1 MLTLVR
7 ATHTGT
13 TTGPPLACVQAAGFP
28 VGGENLAIDLAD
40 TIVMVSSPP
49 TELLP
54 DQATC
59 DRFWALHHAVLPPG
73 WAFPTLAATRTLRAA
88 LRAALDAAQ
97 QDRSIDAP
105 TLDRINATCA
115 LATTSFAAVEHDDAL
130 TSVER
135 WHFEDAKALTL
146 AATARSAIEILTSP
160 SLRSSLRRCANPNC
174 SMLFVNGD
182 ARRRFCT
189 PNICGNRHRV
199 AQHYLRHRHDKT

>member
-135 WHFEDAKALTL
+135 WHFEDTKALTL

>member
-1 MLTLVR
+1 MKTAR
-7 ATHTGT
+7 TGT
-13 TTGPPLACVQAAGFP
+13 ATGPTLADAQAAGFP
-28 VGGENLAIDLAD
+28 VGGEKLAIDLAD

-49 TELLP
+49 TDLLR

-59 DRFWALHHAVLPPG
+59 DRFWELHHAALPPG

-88 LRAALDAAQ
+88 LRAALDAVQ

-115 LATTSFAAVEHDDAL
+115 LATTSFAVTEHEDALVSVEH
-130 TSVER
+130 

-174 SMLFVNGD
+174 SMLFVHGD

-199 AQHYLRHRHDKT
+199 AQHYRRHRHDKT